1 MIKRL
6 FILIALTFSAL
17 SVNAQIV
24 KASFGIKGAGV
35 GTVVSTAK
43 DATFSGSVGGGGGAF
58 FGLKL
63 ADFLGIQAEALYTK
77 QTINYDFEEFADL
90 KTYHGLQT
98 YVLVPAVAQLWLG
111 RSVALEFGIQKA
123 IGKGEN
129 IMGGNNIPKDAVG
142 IQDYDSYIAGINFN
156 LGKVGVLDFRY
167 LTGIDGTY
175 SKKNPGAVQSFQV
188 SLGFRLFSSK
198 KHLFR

>member
-1 MIKRL
+1 M
-6 FILIALTFSAL
+6 
-17 SVNAQIV
+17 
-24 KASFGIKGAGV
+24 KGAGV

-43 DATFSGSVGGGGGAF
+43 DATYSGSVGGGGGAF

-63 ADFLGIQAEALYTK
+63 ANFLGVQAEALYTK

-90 KTYHGLQT
+90 ETYHGLQT

-111 RSVALEFGIQKA
+111 RSVALEVGIQKA

-142 IQDYDSYIAGINFN
+142 IQDSDSYIAGINFN

-167 LTGIDGTY
+167 LTGIDGTF